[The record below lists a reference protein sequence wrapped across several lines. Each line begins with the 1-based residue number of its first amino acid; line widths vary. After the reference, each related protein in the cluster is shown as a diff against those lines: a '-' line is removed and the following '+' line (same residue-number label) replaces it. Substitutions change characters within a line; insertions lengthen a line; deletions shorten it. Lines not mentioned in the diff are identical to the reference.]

1 MQNKSLAL
9 TNLPRVKYFD
19 GNYESQQNGIQSATF
34 DVASGSPN
42 PGNMKDPTNWSYD
55 IVDAIHWKGSFFW
68 TYTYQGY
75 HTIEWRGPQ
84 PWGGN
89 NYAEFLMPSWDRS
102 NVYNAALTRLNDKI
116 RGGLDI
122 SIALAEAK
130 TTARMVRALGNVIAH
145 ARNFRSF
152 GSTKDLANGWL
163 QWQYGWKPL
172 CNDVF
177 AVADESIR
185 IVLNK
190 LQSVRARVTYP
201 IKVSGLA
208 TRMIVEG
215 GYDIPINRDGSG
227 KQSCTFSV
235 SYYPKEFEL
244 ARWTSLNPVS
254 IAWELIPYSF
264 VIDWFVDV
272 GSYLRNLES
281 ALLYNNVFNSGYVS
295 ELFAYD
301 GTETVVQPNS
311 YEVGIYTRFY
321 TNTARRR
328 RERRFRRTRLLSYPL
343 PRAPSIS
350 ADLNSARLF
359 SAAALLRQ
367 LLK

>member
-1 MQNKSLAL
+1 MKNKSLVL
-9 TNLPRVKYFD
+9 YNLPRVKYFD
-19 GNYESQQNGIQSATF
+19 GNYESQSFGNPVASF
-34 DVASGSPN
+34 DVASGTPN
-42 PGNMKDPTNWSYD
+42 PGNHKDPTNWSYD
-55 IVDAIHWKGSFFW
+55 ILDMIHWKGSFFW
-68 TYTYQGY
+68 TYSYQGD

-84 PWGGN
+84 PSGGN
-89 NYAEFLMPSWDRS
+89 NYSDFLTPSWDRS
-102 NVYNAALTRLNDKI
+102 NVYNAALSRLNEKI

-145 ARNFRSF
+145 ARKFRSL

-172 CNDVF
+172 CSDVF
-177 AVADESIR
+177 KVADESIR

-190 LQSVRARVTYP
+190 LQSVRAGATYP
-201 IKVSGLA
+201 IRVSDKA
-208 TRMIVEG
+208 IRWIVEG

-227 KQSCTFSV
+227 KQSCRFSV
-235 SYYPKEFEL
+235 SYYPKEFEI

-254 IAWELIPYSF
+254 IAWELTPYSF

-301 GTETVVQPNS
+301 GTETVIEPNR
-311 YEVGIYTRFY
+311 YTVGIYNRFY
-321 TNTARRR
+321 TGTSRRR
-328 RERRFRRTRLLSYPL
+328 RERKFRRNKLLSYPL

-350 ADLNSARLF
+350 ADLSSARLL